1 MPPTIRTV
9 SFIAEPTPARPRGT
23 ELMIDSVAGA
33 IVAPMP
39 KPIITSAAAT
49 SE

>member
-1 MPPTIRTV
+1 MPPTSRTV
-9 SFIAEPTPARPRGT
+9 SFIAEPTPAWFSGT

-39 KPIITSAAAT
+39 KPSMTSDQAT